1 MVQEFKQ
8 QLDRILA
15 SFDSIDLDD
24 EYKRRL
30 AVKPLYD
37 YFQRIL
43 LEVGNQLCGLYRN
56 SLRNC
61 HLGARWAAVKG
72 ALETIED
79 ASKWDKLVSTIH
91 NERMSS
97 EHNDYSSPPKQA
109 LLDVRKQA
117 VEFANWTLNIGQ
129 KCHEKSKGFTFI
141 QEYAAISRWY
151 VGEAERIVTE
161 LGEAPP
167 FCVKEDYYLVGAEN
181 SYSRLKTLN
190 DAVGSRSLSVRS
202 VDELT
207 KEDLGSLIDLIR
219 VVERVDASENVVLSQ
234 SKCPKCGGNIGET
247 QKYVGGSEEEE
258 PHAIFYRVGCDKCD
272 YVFDT
277 KTIDL

>member
-37 YFQRIL
+37 FFQIAL
-43 LEVGNQLCGLYRN
+43 LEVGNQMCGLYRN

-61 HLGARWAAVKG
+61 HLEARWIAVKSV
-72 ALETIED
+72 LEIIGD
-79 ASKWDKLVSTIH
+79 ASRWDKLVRTIH

-97 EHNDYSSPPKQA
+97 EHNDYSSPSKQA

-117 VEFANWTLNIGQ
+117 GEFADWVLDLGQ
-129 KCHEKSKGFTFI
+129 RYYKESKGFTFI
-141 QEYAAISRWY
+141 QEFAASSRWY
-151 VGEAERIVTE
+151 VGQAERILSE
-161 LGEAPP
+161 LGETPP
-167 FCVKEDYYLVGAEN
+167 FCVKEDFYLAGFEN
-181 SYSRLKTLN
+181 SYNRLKALN
-190 DAVGSRSLSVRS
+190 DAVDTRSLAVRS
-202 VDELT
+202 VNELT
-207 KEDLGSLIDLIR
+207 KEDLSNLVNLIR
-219 VVERVDASENVVLSQ
+219 IVERVDANESVMLSQ
-234 SKCPKCGGNIGET
+234 SKCPKCGGNIVET
-247 QKYVGGSEEEE
+247 EKYVGGLEAEE
-258 PHAIFYRVGCDKCD
+258 PNAIFYRVGCDKCD

-277 KTIDL
+277 ETIDL